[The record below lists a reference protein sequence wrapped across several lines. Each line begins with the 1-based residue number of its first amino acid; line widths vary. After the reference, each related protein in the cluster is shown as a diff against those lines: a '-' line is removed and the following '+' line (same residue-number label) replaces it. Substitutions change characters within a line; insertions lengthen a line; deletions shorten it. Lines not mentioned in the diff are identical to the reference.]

1 MSYTLSGL
9 FPTPVQ
15 QGNIGRPFTQEELDF
30 IKLHGEPDRIHKNMG
45 NTTSNNR
52 YILKEP
58 EMKDVL
64 EYINTSIKNYV
75 ANVIIPRHPVEFVV
89 TQSWLN
95 YTKDGEYHHKHAHP
109 NSLISGVFYFDADF
123 EKDKIYFFKDG
134 YQQIK
139 IPTDTFNLWTSDSWF
154 FQVKTGDIMLFP
166 SSLTHM
172 VESKKGDNVRTSLA
186 FNVFPKGYIGHE
198 EELTALHL

>member
-1 MSYTLSGL
+1 MSYVLNGL

-15 QGNIGRPFTQEELDF
+15 QGNIGRSFTQEELDF
-30 IKLHGEPDRIHKNMG
+30 IKLNCEPDRIYKNQG
-45 NTTSNNR
+45 NTTSLDR
-52 YILKEP
+52 YILKHP
-58 EMKDVL
+58 EMKDVSD
-64 EYINTSIKNYV
+64 YIDASIKNYV
-75 ANVIIPRHPVEFVV
+75 ANVIIPKHPVEFVV

-95 YTKDGEYHHKHAHP
+95 YTKEGEYHHKHAHP
-109 NSLISGVFYFDADF
+109 NSLISGVFYFDADL

-154 FQVKTGDIMLFP
+154 FQVKTGDIMIFP

-186 FNVFPKGYIGHE
+186 FNVFPKGYIGE
-198 EELTALHL
+198 EESLTALHL

>member
-1 MSYTLSGL
+1 MSYTLNGI

-15 QGNIGRPFTQEELDF
+15 QGNIGRSFTQEELDF
-30 IKLHGEPDRIHKNMG
+30 IKSHCEPDRIYKNQG
-45 NTTSNNR
+45 NTTSLDR
-52 YILKEP
+52 YILKQP
-58 EMKDVL
+58 EMKDVSD
-64 EYINTSIKNYV
+64 YINTSIKNYV
-75 ANVIIPRHPVEFVV
+75 ANVIIPKHPVEFVV

-95 YTKDGEYHHKHAHP
+95 YTKEGEYHHKHAHP
-109 NSLISGVFYFDADF
+109 NSLISGVFYFDAEF

>member
-1 MSYTLSGL
+1 MSYTLNGI

-15 QGNIGRPFTQEELDF
+15 QGNIGRSFTQEELDF
-30 IKLHGEPDRIHKNMG
+30 IKLHCEPGRTYKNQG
-45 NTTSNNR
+45 NTTSLDR
-52 YILKEP
+52 YILKQP

-75 ANVIIPRHPVEFVV
+75 VNVIIPKHPVEFVV

-95 YTKDGEYHHKHAHP
+95 YTKEGEYHHKHAHP
-109 NSLISGVFYFDADF
+109 NSLISGVFYFDAEF
-123 EKDKIYFFKDG
+123 EKDRIYFFKDG

-186 FNVFPKGYIGHE
+186 FNVFPKGYIGE
-198 EELTALHL
+198 EESLTALHL

>member
-1 MSYTLSGL
+1 MSYILNGI

-15 QGNIGRPFTQEELDF
+15 QGNIGRSFTQEELDF
-30 IKLHGEPDRIHKNMG
+30 IKLHCEPDRTYKNQG
-45 NTTSNNR
+45 NTTSLDR
-52 YILKEP
+52 YILKHP
-58 EMKDVL
+58 EMKDVSD
-64 EYINTSIKNYV
+64 YIDASIKNYV

-95 YTKDGEYHHKHAHP
+95 YTKEGEYHHKHAHP
-109 NSLISGVFYFDADF
+109 NSLISGVFYFDAEF

-154 FQVKTGDIMLFP
+154 FQVKTGDIMMFP

>member
-1 MSYTLSGL
+1 MSYTLNGL

-15 QGNIGRPFTQEELDF
+15 QGNIGRSFTQEELDF
-30 IKLHGEPDRIHKNMG
+30 IKSHCEPDRTYKNMG
-45 NTTSNNR
+45 NTTSLDR
-52 YILKEP
+52 YILKQP

-75 ANVIIPRHPVEFVV
+75 ANVIIPKHPVEFVV

-95 YTKDGEYHHKHAHP
+95 YTKEGEYHHKHAHP
-109 NSLISGVFYFDADF
+109 NSLISGVFYFDAEF

-139 IPTDTFNLWTSDSWF
+139 VPTDTFNLWTSDSWF

-186 FNVFPKGYIGHE
+186 FNVFPKGYIGE
-198 EELTALHL
+198 EESLTALHL

>member
-1 MSYTLSGL
+1 
-9 FPTPVQ
+9 
-15 QGNIGRPFTQEELDF
+15 
-30 IKLHGEPDRIHKNMG
+30 
-45 NTTSNNR
+45 
-52 YILKEP
+52 
-58 EMKDVL
+58 MKDVSD
-64 EYINTSIKNYV
+64 YIDASIKNYV

-95 YTKDGEYHHKHAHP
+95 YTKEGEYHHKHAHP
-109 NSLISGVFYFDADF
+109 NSLISGVFYFDADL
-123 EKDKIYFFKDG
+123 EKDRIYFFNDG
-134 YQQIK
+134 YKQIK
-139 IPTDTFNLWTSDSWF
+139 IPTDTFNLYTSDSWF

>member
-1 MSYTLSGL
+1 MSYTLNGI

-15 QGNIGRPFTQEELDF
+15 QGNIGRSFTQEELDF
-30 IKLHGEPDRIHKNMG
+30 IKLHCEPGRTYKNQG
-45 NTTSNNR
+45 NTTSLDR
-52 YILKEP
+52 YILKQP

-75 ANVIIPRHPVEFVV
+75 ANVIIPKHPVEFVV

-95 YTKDGEYHHKHAHP
+95 YTKEGEYHHKHAHP
-109 NSLISGVFYFDADF
+109 NSLISGVLYFDADF
-123 EKDKIYFFKDG
+123 EKDRIYFFNDG
-134 YQQIK
+134 YKQIK
-139 IPTDTFNLWTSDSWF
+139 IPTDTFNLYTSDSWF

-186 FNVFPKGYIGHE
+186 FNVFPKGYIGE
-198 EELTALHL
+198 EESLTALHL

>member
-1 MSYTLSGL
+1 MSYTLNGI

-15 QGNIGRPFTQEELDF
+15 QGNIGRSFTQEELDF
-30 IKLHGEPDRIHKNMG
+30 IKLHCEPNRTYKNTG
-45 NTTSNNR
+45 NTTSLDR
-52 YILKEP
+52 YILKQP

-64 EYINTSIKNYV
+64 EYINASIKNYV
-75 ANVIIPRHPVEFVV
+75 ANVIIPKHPVEFVV

-95 YTKDGEYHHKHAHP
+95 YTKEGEYHHKHAHP
-109 NSLISGVFYFDADF
+109 NSLISGVFYFDAEF

-139 IPTDTFNLWTSDSWF
+139 LPTDTFNLYTSDSWF

-186 FNVFPKGYIGHE
+186 FNVFPKGYIGE
-198 EELTALHL
+198 EESLTALHL

>member
-1 MSYTLSGL
+1 MSYTLNGI

-15 QGNIGRPFTQEELDF
+15 QGNIGRSFTQEELDF
-30 IKLHGEPDRIHKNMG
+30 IKLHCEPGRTYKNQG
-45 NTTSNNR
+45 NTTSLDR
-52 YILKEP
+52 YILKQP

-75 ANVIIPRHPVEFVV
+75 ANVIIPKHPVEFVV

-95 YTKDGEYHHKHAHP
+95 YTKEGEYHHKHAHP
-109 NSLISGVFYFDADF
+109 NSLISGVFYFDAEF

-186 FNVFPKGYIGHE
+186 FNVFPKGYIGE
-198 EELTALHL
+198 EESLTALHL